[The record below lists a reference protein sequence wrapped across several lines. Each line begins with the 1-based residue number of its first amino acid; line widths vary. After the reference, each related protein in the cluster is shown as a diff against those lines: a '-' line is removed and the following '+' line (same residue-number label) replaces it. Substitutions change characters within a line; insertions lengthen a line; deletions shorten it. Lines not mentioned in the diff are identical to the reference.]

1 MFQSTNPI
9 MFVLLPDESGGNGGC
24 NSWEEDQSLSYCK
37 VVLMLKMMRL
47 DPAWGSQNREYI
59 YFDSSRFS
67 IFYVKECH
75 LDLLISKTEKELLCM
90 DEMK

>member
-1 MFQSTNPI
+1 

-47 DPAWGSQNREYI
+47 DPAWGQSDQRTHI
-59 YFDSSRFS
+59 
-67 IFYVKECH
+67 
-75 LDLLISKTEKELLCM
+75 L
-90 DEMK
+90 